1 MLPFI
6 DVVGS
11 PPFGTDGDPER
22 VGGHSAG
29 RPRVGPPEE
38 RPAADAV
45 RAVRAAIRA
54 ACERAGR
61 SAEEVL
67 LIGASKT
74 VSADRVRAVLEAGVT
89 DFAENY
95 ANELEEK
102 ALAVPEA
109 RWHFIGKLQG
119 GTVRHVAERAAVV
132 HTLEPGHA
140 LQRLARRVAA
150 GGRRVDGLIQVD
162 ETGRRQGVPPEGVS
176 GFADEVATMDGIRLI
191 GLMTLP
197 PATDGPEAARPHFRR
212 LREMR
217 DELRERHPDL
227 RDLSMGMSGD
237 FEIAVEE
244 GATMVRVGTALFGGR
259 PARRAGDGGGDG
271 RRPRGRP

>member
-1 MLPFI
+1 M
-6 DVVGS
+6 
-11 PPFGTDGDPER
+11 
-22 VGGHSAG
+22 
-29 RPRVGPPEE
+29 
-38 RPAADAV
+38 
-45 RAVRAAIRA
+45 RAVRARIDA
-54 ACERAGR
+54 ACARAGR
-61 SAEEVL
+61 PAGEVL

-74 VSADRVRAVLEAGVT
+74 VPAERVRAVMEAGVT

-102 ALAVPEA
+102 SRAVPGA
-109 RWHFIGKLQG
+109 RWHFIGKLQT

-140 LQRLARRVAA
+140 VGRLARRVAA
-150 GGRRVDGLIQVD
+150 GGRRIDGLIQVD
-162 ETGRRQGVPPEGVS
+162 QTGRRQGTDPAELA
-176 GFADEVATMDGIRLI
+176 GFARAVAATDGIRLI

-197 PATDGPEAARPHFRR
+197 PPTPDPEGARPFFRR

-217 DELRERHPDL
+217 DELRGSHPDL

-237 FEIAVEE
+237 LEIAVEE

-259 PARRAGDGGGDG
+259 PARPVGDGGGDG